1 MLVGLWCRLP
11 EGSHILLGYLLKPTL
26 PSCKFIGLL
35 WYVWGTT
42 GLPSNNSNVF
52 VLRRPE
58 KGYFLKCRTA
68 DEHCITIA
76 IRYIL
81 TTSNL
86 PLFWLPSYL
95 LLTVYCY
102 VPSWWSCFP
111 LLPQHGKMLLESS
124 VPVAHEQA
132 KRTVNEGLRTPIGL
146 FLTFLHKSNLKET
159 CIFLL
164 AKKSKR

>member
-1 MLVGLWCRLP
+1 MFAQLMLKTSWGF
-11 EGSHILLGYLLKPTL
+11 SHITRLSLETNISKLQIQWPYVVCLGYHWVAFKYFECICFETPWEKFLLEMPDRRRALRNYSHTL
-26 PSCKFIGLL
+26 
-35 WYVWGTT
+35 T
-42 GLPSNNSNVF
+42 
-52 VLRRPE
+52 
-58 KGYFLKCRTA
+58 
-68 DEHCITIA
+68 
-76 IRYIL
+76 
-81 TTSNL
+81 NL

-132 KRTVNEGLRTPIGL
+132 KRTVNEGLRSTPIGL